1 MIKDD
6 SNDTDGDDDDD
17 DDGDSYGNSCDDNS
31 SPSPPPPPPLTPC
44 FKVVPRLPQQTVHAL
59 NNIIIIIIIIIYN
72 LYRGKAPVTRSD
84 FQGGPLRVKIKYTK
98 AKNIQYN

>member
-1 MIKDD
+1 MQNQTWLKTYIKIQIALRG
-6 SNDTDGDDDDD
+6 TYPAQKY
-17 DDGDSYGNSCDDNS
+17 YG
-31 SPSPPPPPPLTPC
+31 
-44 FKVVPRLPQQTVHAL
+44 F
-59 NNIIIIIIIIIYN
+59 IIIIIIYN